1 MIKTKNRSTDK
12 PFPIMCAD
20 ENQIKS
26 IAIVGKIEE
35 RIIQEFM
42 PGPSTIILNKNP
54 ELPDYVSNGRKTIAV
69 WMATSKTIKE
79 LIKRVKSPIFMSSA
93 NKSGEPTCKNLDEI
107 EKSCP
112 NLDGMLE
119 GKVLFEKG
127 STIVDCISG
136 EIKIL
141 RNGPITIEE
150 IKRKIEI

>member
-1 MIKTKNRSTDK
+1 
-12 PFPIMCAD
+12 
-20 ENQIKS
+20 
-26 IAIVGKIEE
+26 
-35 RIIQEFM
+35 
-42 PGPSTIILNKNP
+42 
-54 ELPDYVSNGRKTIAV
+54 
-69 WMATSKTIKE
+69 MATSKTIKE